1 MELVVKTREILG
13 KKVKDLRGSGLVP
26 AELYGKGSDN
36 LHLAVSAEAFNK
48 AYEEAGES
56 TVVTLDIDG
65 DKRPVLIYEAKYDEL
80 NNKWLAIDFYQVNM
94 KEKVETSVALEIVGE
109 SQGVKSGGGVLV
121 TVINEI
127 EVSALPGDLPHNLI
141 VDISSLNNIGD
152 ALYVRDIKIPNGV
165 EVLSDMESVVVIIGE
180 KQEEIKESEPVDVTA
195 VEVSDK
201 KKEEESKEESET
213 DKK

>member
-1 MELVVKTREILG
+1 
-13 KKVKDLRGSGLVP
+13 
-26 AELYGKGSDN
+26 
-36 LHLAVSAEAFNK
+36 
-48 AYEEAGES
+48 
-56 TVVTLDIDG
+56 
-65 DKRPVLIYEAKYDEL
+65 
-80 NNKWLAIDFYQVNM
+80 M